1 MGGIIVSRNV
11 TIYKRKRIK
20 SGLSK
25 VDMARELGIDYK
37 RYNLIERGDV
47 KMPNKLID
55 KFNEIINRGQ
65 ENKIVSLEN
74 GVDASD
80 YWKELCK
87 KDDNGTPKLYKK
99 MREFNISNVK
109 ELAILLGYKSPG
121 MIYQYLKEDN
131 VVNEDF
137 TKRVYLFF
145 TNELNI
151 QEPKKEEM
159 IIYPRST
166 KENTEL
172 DEYFKNTDF
181 KGIMKEHGLTSK
193 DVYTKIGIDG
203 GAFSKL
209 INKIQRPGDVKME
222 KIKNYFDELDSDVS
236 EISTSINFGDFT
248 RTLAIDENG
257 INVSLDEQFPEI
269 PNKDT
274 TEELLEKY
282 REEMRTINNEID
294 GHNEAIKRLMT
305 RKDVCFEIMGVIEEI
320 SNNK

>member
-1 MGGIIVSRNV
+1 MSGNV

-87 KDDNGTPKLYKK
+87 KDDNGTPRLYEK

-137 TKRVYLFF
+137 TKKVYLFF

-159 IIYPRST
+159 IIYPRGT

-172 DEYFKNTDF
+172 NEYFKNTDF

-193 DVYTKIGIDG
+193 DVYTKIGIDS

-209 INKIQRPGDVKME
+209 INKIQRPGDAKME
-222 KIKNYFDELDSDVS
+222 KIKNYFDELNSNVS

-248 RTLAIDENG
+248 RTLTIDESG

-269 PNKDT
+269 PNRDT

-320 SNNK
+320 NNNK